1 MLLYYILNSIITKVP
16 ILGQNQNVSWDN
28 PNTIRG
34 RERTTHQLV
43 QMGLSK
49 NNHDSPKP
57 SSYIYGQIWPLGLSA
72 GGSCLV
78 VRYDFGLEQTV
89 VETLLELN

>member
-1 MLLYYILNSIITKVP
+1 MHTWKKRTQRTQKSSYIINYNLVLQRVP

-43 QMGLSK
+43 QMSESK
-49 NNHDSPKP
+49 NEDDPFMP
-57 SSYIYGQIWPLGLSA
+57 SFYIEP
-72 GGSCLV
+72 
-78 VRYDFGLEQTV
+78 
-89 VETLLELN
+89 